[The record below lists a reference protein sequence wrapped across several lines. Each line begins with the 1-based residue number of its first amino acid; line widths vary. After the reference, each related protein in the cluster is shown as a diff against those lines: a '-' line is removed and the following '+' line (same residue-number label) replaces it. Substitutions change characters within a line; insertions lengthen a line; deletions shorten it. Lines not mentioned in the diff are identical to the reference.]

1 MEFRETLAKFFGI
14 KKKEV
19 QIPVPTSKPEQ
30 PYTSPGLPPERVQ
43 RREQRSSQRAQAVF
57 SHQVEQAKTG
67 RTPSAPD
74 VSPEAVQK
82 RAETVATKQTL
93 ETAEEVRARLA
104 PIGTPG
110 ERYKRLT
117 QTPQEKKVEEP
128 PKEPSLKKVKTEEPL
143 HDAARLE
150 KSLKTPLSEWGRP
163 KTSVPPFVEGTF
175 PGVEKWKPG
184 KGNYSKTPAA
194 PEEQK
199 KAA

>member
-19 QIPVPTSKPEQ
+19 QSPVPTPKPEQ
-30 PYTSPGLPPERVQ
+30 SYPGPGLPPERAQ
-43 RREQRSSQRAQAVF
+43 RMKERSSQKAQAVF

-67 RTPSAPD
+67 RMPSAPD
-74 VSPEAVQK
+74 VSPEALQK
-82 RAETVATKQTL
+82 RAETIAAEQTL

-117 QTPQEKKVEEP
+117 QTPQEKKVEESPREP
-128 PKEPSLKKVKTEEPL
+128 PLKKVKTEEPL

-175 PGVEKWKPG
+175 P
-184 KGNYSKTPAA
+184 
-194 PEEQK
+194 EEQK

>member
-14 KKKEV
+14 KKKGV
-19 QIPVPTSKPEQ
+19 QTPAPTLKPEQ
-30 PYTSPGLPPERVQ
+30 SYPSPGLPPERAQ
-43 RREQRSSQRAQAVF
+43 RREQRSSQEAQAVF

-67 RTPSAPD
+67 RVPSSPD
-74 VSPEAVQK
+74 VSPEALQK
-82 RAETVATKQTL
+82 RVETIAAEQTV

-128 PKEPSLKKVKTEEPL
+128 PKEPALKKNKLEPL

-150 KSLKTPLSEWGRP
+150 KSLQTPLSEWGKP
-163 KTSVPPFVEGTF
+163 KTS
-175 PGVEKWKPG
+175 
-184 KGNYSKTPAA
+184 
-194 PEEQK
+194 
-199 KAA
+199 